1 MPFSLEEQTIA
12 TFKARYGVNHTAMS
26 NAEWFAELFE
36 VRAPTYSSEVWLELQ
51 PGTNY
56 YANHDGGT
64 LLDAD
69 IVRTRTWNGAAW
81 SSVPSGGVIKVE
93 KIVSPLALLTATNK
107 QAHMS
112 LVTPQASID
121 PPTVLPSDRLR
132 DYIRFTD
139 FGADFRPRIYWDNG
153 GGTAPGDEITT
164 LALPYGWA
172 WDADAGILLCGAD
185 SNEEFVPSG
194 NLPIWIEHY
203 RYIGDKGVSGGGS
216 VAGASQNIEVVF
228 GFGDEGATVSS
239 TTVIPE
245 GARILSSR
253 IEVETVFDGGET
265 AQLFLDGAADVVL
278 LDTTENDLQ
287 TLGSYQNREGFL
299 VTAGNTG
306 VISVAVA
313 GAGATTGAGRA
324 WVTYTTPES

>member
-1 MPFSLEEQTIA
+1 MPFSLTEQTIA

-36 VRAPTYSSEVWLELQ
+36 VRPPTYSSEVWLELQ

-56 YANHDGGT
+56 YVNYDGGAT
-64 LLDAD
+64 LDAD
-69 IVRTRTWNGAAW
+69 IVRTRTWNGASWA
-81 SSVPSGGVIKVE
+81 SAAGGAVIKVE
-93 KIVSPLALLTATNK
+93 KIVSPLAMLTATNK

-121 PPTVLPSDRLR
+121 PPTVVPASRLR

-153 GGTAPGDEITT
+153 SGTAPGVEITT
-164 LALPYGWA
+164 LALPDGWA

-185 SNEEFVPSG
+185 SNEEFIPAG
-194 NLPIWIEHY
+194 NLPIWIKHY
-203 RYIGDKGVSGGGS
+203 RYVGTKGVGGGGS

-228 GFGDEGATVSS
+228 DFNDEGTTVSS
-239 TTVIPE
+239 TTVVPS

-253 IEVETVFDGGET
+253 IEVETAFDGGET
-265 AQLFLDGAADVVL
+265 AQLFLDGTADVVL
-278 LDTTENDLQ
+278 LDTAESDLQ
-287 TLGSYQNREGFL
+287 TIGSYQNREGFL
-299 VTAGNTG
+299 VIAGNTG
-306 VISVAVA
+306 VISVALA
-313 GAGATTGAGRA
+313 GGGATVGSGLA